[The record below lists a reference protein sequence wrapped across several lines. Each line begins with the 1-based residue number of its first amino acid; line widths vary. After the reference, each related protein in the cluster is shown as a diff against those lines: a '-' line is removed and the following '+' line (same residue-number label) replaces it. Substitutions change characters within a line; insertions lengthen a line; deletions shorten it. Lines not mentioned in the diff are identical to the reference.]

1 MHSSYSSSSSA
12 TAAISAV
19 RRPVRTPAVARYN
32 DSKDAAVLR
41 ASGAGLRHFIHLDDF
56 TKEELWHML
65 KVGRALKA
73 KDGEPEAAGYQPVA
87 RRTMAMVFAKPS
99 MRTRVSFETGFYKLG
114 GHAVYLGPSEV
125 GVGKREAVKDVAR
138 VLGRYNQIIM
148 ARLFDHQ
155 DMLEMARQSPVPVI
169 NGLTDYNHPCQ
180 LMADALTIWETL
192 GRLEGVR
199 VVYVGDGN
207 NMVHSWA
214 KLAGVMGINFVC
226 CCPPGFTPDAATM
239 QRAREAAEA
248 QGCTVEV
255 SHAAPAD
262 VVRGADVV
270 YTDVWASMGQKDEF
284 DERFKKFQG
293 YQVTR
298 EVMESAGPQAI
309 FMHCLPAE
317 RGVECTDEVI
327 ESPASVVFQE
337 AENRMWAQNA
347 VILHCL
353 GLDTPHAGFP
363 YPID

>member
-1 MHSSYSSSSSA
+1 M
-12 TAAISAV
+12 
-19 RRPVRTPAVARYN
+19 ARYN

-138 VLGRYNQIIM
+138 VLGRYNQVIM
-148 ARLFDHQ
+148 ARLFDHE

-363 YPID
+363 YPLD